1 MSSSPKSQDR
11 SWPKATFLVGSECHR
26 ARKRPFSPG
35 SQLSSPAHRPVSQQP
50 LLAANTLLQ
59 VCVCPPQKPSPPQTL
74 SSGSKEHPTG
84 REAGSVPVPEGR
96 EERQGLRGG
105 VQRGTEELFEIPA
118 CPPGGPSCQWGSS
131 SSTEKET
138 TVPGLAWAGTK
149 SQAKEAMRQ
158 SRLQPWAH
166 TSPNPVSPASP
177 IVQNFSVPR

>member
-1 MSSSPKSQDR
+1 MS
-11 SWPKATFLVGSECHR
+11 FLTRLPALQPGTQAGLSAASAGSKHVPPSLC
-26 ARKRPFSPG
+26 
-35 SQLSSPAHRPVSQQP
+35 VS
-50 LLAANTLLQ
+50 
-59 VCVCPPQKPSPPQTL
+59 PQKSSPPQTL

-105 VQRGTEELFEIPA
+105 VQRGTEELFKISA
-118 CPPGGPSCQWGSS
+118 CLPGGPSCQWGSS
-131 SSTEKET
+131 SPTEKET

-177 IVQNFSVPR
+177 IMQNFSVPR